1 VKVVFHQKFHQ
12 KYTGDPAA
20 ADGRLEP
27 AEEKLKGIYE
37 FAEAEPIAVAD
48 VTRVH
53 DQSHIKDV
61 QRFDR
66 VYKMALLAAGG
77 TLQAARL
84 ACSGEPAFALVRPP
98 GHHASPGS
106 CWGFCYFNNIAVAI
120 ATLLGEGLV
129 ESALILDFDLHYGD
143 GTANTFA
150 GSKQVKYLHPEAASN
165 LEFLANC
172 KSALKEAPGYDMI
185 AVSAGFDRHAQ
196 DWGSLLETED
206 YGTIGRMVKEYAQ
219 AHCRGRRFGVLE
231 GGYNHETLADAL
243 AALLEGMG

>member
-1 VKVVFHQKFHQ
+1 VKIVFHRKFHQ

-27 AEEKLKGIYE
+27 AEERLRGIYE
-37 FAEAEPIAVAD
+37 FSEAEPIAVAD
-48 VTRVH
+48 VARVH

-77 TLQAARL
+77 TLQAARM

-106 CWGFCYFNNIAVAI
+106 CWGFCYFNNVAVAI
-120 ATLLGEGLV
+120 KTLLGEGLV
-129 ESALILDFDLHYGD
+129 KSALVLDFDLHYGD
-143 GTANTFA
+143 GTDNTFA
-150 GSKQVKYLHPEAASN
+150 GESRVKYLHPEAASN

-172 KSALKEAPGYDMI
+172 QSALKEAPGYDII

-206 YGTIGRMVKEYAQ
+206 YGTIGSLVKDYAG
-219 AHCRGRRFGVLE
+219 AHCQGRRFGVLE
-231 GGYNHETLADAL
+231 GGYNHQTLADAL
-243 AALLEGMG
+243 EALLGGMG